1 MGLWF
6 EDFEVGQV
14 FETESVVVKREAI
27 IDFARLT
34 GDDNPLHTDAQ
45 MMRDSPYGDV
55 IAHGLFVQSLAVGL
69 IAKLGIM
76 EGTTLALAEI
86 NSRFVA
92 PVVPGDEIHVAM
104 TIEEKRES
112 RKPDRGVVIRAV
124 DVLNQRGDTAVAA
137 RMVSIMRRR
146 GSK

>member
-6 EDFEVGQV
+6 DDFEVGQV
-14 FETESVVVKREAI
+14 FETDSVVVERDAI
-27 IDFARLT
+27 LEFARLT

-45 MMRDSPYGDV
+45 MMRASSYGDV
-55 IAHGLFVQSLAVGL
+55 IAHGLFVQSLGVGL

-92 PVVPGDEIHVAM
+92 PVLPGDEIHVVM
-104 TIEEKRES
+104 
-112 RKPDRGVVIRAV
+112 
-124 DVLNQRGDTAVAA
+124 
-137 RMVSIMRRR
+137 
-146 GSK
+146 